1 MNLSKFSKKIRNLN
15 EFDLNK
21 EIIRTQRNIL
31 DLNVNKI
38 CKKNFASH
46 LLKKAKYEL
55 SVLLTVR
62 RENLINNK
70 II

>member
-1 MNLSKFSKKIRNLN
+1 MSLSKFSKKIRNLN

-31 DLNVNKI
+31 DLNVTRV

-46 LLKKAKYEL
+46 LLKRAKYEL

-70 II
+70 VV